1 MGADDRAFPMS
12 GPNWRRVAC
21 RLALALAFVMSLL
34 GLNLPSVASA
44 QGAANTTVVPRSAP
58 DAQAAVVAGE
68 SGTAQG
74 RVTLLALLTDDG
86 QKIDQGL
93 IWRVFQDGGET
104 SGKSRLVATH
114 RDSSPELRL
123 APGLYV
129 VNAAF
134 GRANLT
140 RKITVKPGAAVVE
153 KFVLNAGGL
162 KVEAVVE
169 NGERLPVGSVLYD
182 ILSDERDQFGNRTRI
197 MTGARPGLIIR
208 LNAGLYHV
216 VSTYG
221 DANAMVRADVT
232 VEAGKLTSATVT
244 HAAARVTFKLVPRA
258 GGHALADTQWV
269 LQTPAGEPVKE
280 SAGAL
285 PTHILAPGTYAVIAK
300 SGDQSFRRDFVVAAG
315 DVVEV
320 EVVME

>member
-1 MGADDRAFPMS
+1 MS
-12 GPNWRRVAC
+12 SAKHIVQPAM
-21 RLALALAFVMSLL
+21 LALVLL
-34 GLNLPSVASA
+34 GICLASSLGVPSLSLA
-44 QGAANTTVVPRSAP
+44 QGAPNTTVVPRSAP
-58 DAQAAVVAGE
+58 DARPPASMTGE
-68 SGTAQG
+68 TGTSQG
-74 RVTLLALLTDDG
+74 RITLLALLTDDG

-93 IWRVFQDGGET
+93 IWRVFQDGGEAV
-104 SGKSRLVATH
+104 GKSRLVATH
-114 RDSSPELRL
+114 RDASPELRL
-123 APGLYV
+123 APGRYV

-140 RKITVKPGAAVVE
+140 RKVTVKSGAAVVE

-162 KVEAVVE
+162 KVEAALE
-169 NGERLPVGSVLYD
+169 NGEALPAGSVLYD
-182 ILSDERDQFGNRTRI
+182 ILADERDQSGNRARI

-221 DANAMVRADVT
+221 DANATVRADVT
-232 VEAGKLTSATVT
+232 VEAGKLTNATVT

-258 GGHALADTQWV
+258 GGHALADTQWA
-269 LQTPAGEPVKE
+269 LQTPAGDPVKE

-300 SGDQSFRRDFVVAAG
+300 SAGQSYRRDFVVAAG